1 MEAACGFP
9 VFRLAERRPQRPLS
23 FYNVG
28 GGGTETATEVTAGVS
43 LAPVNWEPLRGR
55 EPLASLSRL
64 LGGRRSA
71 CVTNG
76 RTKASPHLQ
85 GPSRPSCLW

>member
-1 MEAACGFP
+1 MDSP
-9 VFRLAERRPQRPLS
+9 SSDWLS
-23 FYNVG
+23 GGPRGPCLSTMWV